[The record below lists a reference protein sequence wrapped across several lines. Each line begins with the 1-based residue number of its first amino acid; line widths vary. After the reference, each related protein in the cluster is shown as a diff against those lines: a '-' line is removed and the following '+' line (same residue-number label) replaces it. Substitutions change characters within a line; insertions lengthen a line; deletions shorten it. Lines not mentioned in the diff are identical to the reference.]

1 MRLVPKIM
9 NASIKLSLFGV
20 IILLSNGLIWAQE
33 RVISGIVFDENQEG
47 LPGVN
52 IILKG
57 TTIGTISDY
66 NGSYTVNM
74 PEEGVVLVMSAIG
87 YTIQEITIGARAVI
101 DVTMTV
107 NVEELEEVIVIG
119 YGTRAKRDLT
129 GSVATVSQ
137 KELSAIPVISADL
150 ALQGRT
156 AGVTVTQN
164 SGAPGAATSIKI
176 RGTSSISAGN
186 EPLYVIDG
194 VPILSSVQD
203 ITTGSSKGDQ
213 MNPLS
218 TINPN
223 DIVSMEVLKDASAA
237 AIYGARG
244 ANGVIIIT
252 TKRGKLG
259 APKLELATYQGWQ
272 EVRDPY
278 ELLSATQFAHFVNES
293 SFNGGLGRI
302 YSNPNSFGEGTDWQ
316 DAIFQRAAVSSY
328 DMTLTGGSEKVTYG
342 ASGSYFQQEGIIVG
356 SDFKRY
362 STRVNVDAQI
372 TRKLKFQNT
381 LLASHVRSMKVMTD
395 DNSAFDGGSITA
407 ALSFNPMLPIK
418 FENGNYVDKNYQ
430 VSDEGAII
438 LADSKLQP
446 LNGNANPLLKNLG
459 SPSEDRL
466 SRVVENMSVTLQVSE
481 NLMAKV
487 SLGVDF
493 STSREDQFT
502 PSLSRSGGDAFGSS
516 GTNSNLT
523 RLNENTLSYSNKF
536 GIHDLDAVIGYTA
549 QKSELSRMTTNA
561 IRFDNEMLGY
571 YDLSLGEGVSLNSNQ
586 SEYTFLSFLG
596 RVNYILMDKYLFTIT
611 ARRDGSSKFGANE
624 KWGFFPSGSLAW
636 RISDENFIQALHF
649 FDDFKL
655 RIGYGVVGNESIG
668 PYTSLSPLIN
678 NVTSFSESLAF
689 GYEPFFLS
697 NADLKWESTSQLNI
711 GLDLSFFDARVN
723 ITTDVYSKRTTD
735 LLLTTLVPLYTGF
748 GSVLG
753 NLGDLKNEGFE
764 FSVTSNNLVKK
775 FKWNTSFNF
784 SANKNTILSLGDRDS
799 IPNSAGPF
807 TNESWAIL
815 VEGQEVGTFYG
826 YEFDGIV
833 QLDDNLDAIP
843 KFVGET
849 LQPGNRYY
857 RDLNNDGIISADKDR
872 TFIGRAQP
880 QFTVGL
886 DNNFSYEGWSL
897 SLFFQG
903 VVGNDIMNFNKFL
916 TERQTPNN
924 NISLEYYANRW
935 TPTNPSNI
943 YPKVTTTAPSQHV
956 SSAQVESGSY
966 LRLRSVSLGYDFPT
980 IILESLKISS
990 GRIYITGKN
999 LWTLTNYSGYDP
1011 EVSHFGQ
1018 SATDF
1023 GADLGGYPNSK
1034 MLLVGLNLGF

>member
-1 MRLVPKIM
+1 
-9 NASIKLSLFGV
+9 
-20 IILLSNGLIWAQE
+20 
-33 RVISGIVFDENQEG
+33 
-47 LPGVN
+47 
-52 IILKG
+52 
-57 TTIGTISDY
+57 
-66 NGSYTVNM
+66 
-74 PEEGVVLVMSAIG
+74 
-87 YTIQEITIGARAVI
+87 
-101 DVTMTV
+101 
-107 NVEELEEVIVIG
+107 
-119 YGTRAKRDLT
+119 
-129 GSVATVSQ
+129 
-137 KELSAIPVISADL
+137 
-150 ALQGRT
+150 
-156 AGVTVTQN
+156 
-164 SGAPGAATSIKI
+164 
-176 RGTSSISAGN
+176 
-186 EPLYVIDG
+186 
-194 VPILSSVQD
+194 
-203 ITTGSSKGDQ
+203 
-213 MNPLS
+213 
-218 TINPN
+218 
-223 DIVSMEVLKDASAA
+223 
-237 AIYGARG
+237 
-244 ANGVIIIT
+244 
-252 TKRGKLG
+252 
-259 APKLELATYQGWQ
+259 
-272 EVRDPY
+272 
-278 ELLSATQFAHFVNES
+278 
-293 SFNGGLGRI
+293 
-302 YSNPNSFGEGTDWQ
+302 
-316 DAIFQRAAVSSY
+316 
-328 DMTLTGGSEKVTYG
+328 
-342 ASGSYFQQEGIIVG
+342 
-356 SDFKRY
+356 
-362 STRVNVDAQI
+362 
-372 TRKLKFQNT
+372 
-381 LLASHVRSMKVMTD
+381 
-395 DNSAFDGGSITA
+395 
-407 ALSFNPMLPIK
+407 
-418 FENGNYVDKNYQ
+418 
-430 VSDEGAII
+430 
-438 LADSKLQP
+438 
-446 LNGNANPLLKNLG
+446 
-459 SPSEDRL
+459 
-466 SRVVENMSVTLQVSE
+466 
-481 NLMAKV
+481 
-487 SLGVDF
+487 
-493 STSREDQFT
+493 
-502 PSLSRSGGDAFGSS
+502 
-516 GTNSNLT
+516 
-523 RLNENTLSYSNKF
+523 
-536 GIHDLDAVIGYTA
+536 
-549 QKSELSRMTTNA
+549 
-561 IRFDNEMLGY
+561 MLGY

>member
-1 MRLVPKIM
+1 MRLKLQIISSFV
-9 NASIKLSLFGV
+9 KLSLFGLIV
-20 IILLSNGLIWAQE
+20 LMNNGFVWAQE
-33 RVISGIVFDENQEG
+33 RVVSGTVFDENQEG

-52 IILKG
+52 IVLKG

-66 NGSYTVNM
+66 NGVYRLNL
-74 PEEGVVLVMSAIG
+74 PEEGGVLLISAIG
-87 YTIQEITIGARAVI
+87 YSTKEIPIGSRSII
-101 DVTMTV
+101 DHVMEV
-107 NVEELEEVIVIG
+107 NIEELEELVVIG

-129 GSVATVSQ
+129 GSVATISQ
-137 KELSAIPVISADL
+137 KDLSATPVISADL

-156 AGVTVTQN
+156 AGVSVTQN
-164 SGAPGAATSIKI
+164 SGAPGAATSVKI

-213 MNPLS
+213 LNPLS

-244 ANGVIIIT
+244 ANGVVIIT
-252 TKRGKLG
+252 TKRGESG
-259 APKLELATYQGWQ
+259 TPKFEIATYQGWQ
-272 EVRDPY
+272 EVREPY
-278 ELLSATQFAHFVNES
+278 ELLNATQFAQFVNEA

-302 YSNPNSFGEGTDWQ
+302 YSNPSAFGYGTDWQ
-316 DAIFQRAAVSSY
+316 DVIFQRAAVSSY
-328 DMTLTGGSEKVTYG
+328 DMTLTGGSDKITYG
-342 ASGSYFQQEGIIVG
+342 ISGGYFQQEGIIVG
-356 SDFKRY
+356 SDFQRY
-362 STRVNVDAQI
+362 STRINVDAEI
-372 TRKLKFQNT
+372 TKKLKFQNT
-381 LLASHVRSMKVMTD
+381 LLASHIRSMKVTTD
-395 DNSAFDGGSITA
+395 DNSGFDGGSITA
-407 ALSFNPMLPIK
+407 ALSFNPMLPTK

-430 VSDEGAII
+430 VSDDGAII
-438 LADSKLQP
+438 LADSKRQP
-446 LNGNANPLLKNLG
+446 INGNANPLLKNLE
-459 SPSEDRL
+459 SPSQDRL
-466 SRVVENMSVTLQVSE
+466 SRIVENMSVTFE
-481 NLMAKV
+481 ITEKIMAKV
-487 SLGVDF
+487 NLGFDF

-523 RLNENTLSYSNKF
+523 LLNENIITYNNNF
-536 GIHDLDAVIGYTA
+536 GIHDLDMVVGYTA

-561 IRFDNEMLGY
+561 IRFDNELLGY
-571 YDLSLGEGVSLNSNQ
+571 YDLSLGQGVSLNNNQ

-596 RVNYILMDKYLFTIT
+596 RVNYIIMDKYLFTIT

-624 KWGFFPSGSLAW
+624 KWGFFPSGSFAW
-636 RISDENFIQALHF
+636 RISDEDLIQSLNF

-668 PYTSLSPLIN
+668 PYSSLSPLIN
-678 NVTSFSESLAF
+678 NVTSFNESLAF

-697 NADLKWESTSQLNI
+697 NADLKWESTAQLNV
-711 GLDLSFFDARVN
+711 GLDISFFDARVN
-723 ITTDVYSKRTTD
+723 ITSDIYSKRTTD
-735 LLLTTLVPLYTGF
+735 LLLTTLVPFYTGF
-748 GSVLG
+748 GNVLG
-753 NLGDLKNEGFE
+753 NLGDLQNEGFE
-764 FSVTSNNLVKK
+764 FSVTSNNFVKK

-784 SANKNTILSLGDRDS
+784 STNKNTILSLGDRDS

-815 VEGQEVGTFYG
+815 VEGQEVGIFYG

-833 QLDDNLDAIP
+833 QLDDDLDAIP

-849 LQPGNRYY
+849 LNPGNRYY
-857 RDLNNDGIISADKDR
+857 KDLNNDGIITADKDR

-880 QFTVGL
+880 QFTIGL
-886 DNNFSYEGWSL
+886 DNNFSYLGWSL

-903 VVGNDIMNFNKFL
+903 VFGNDIMNFNKFL

-935 TPTNPSNI
+935 SPTNPSNV
-943 YPKVTTTAPSQHV
+943 YPKVTTNVLNTHV
-956 SSAQVESGSY
+956 SSAQVESGTY
-966 LRLRSVSLGYDFPT
+966 LRLRSISLGYEFPRK
-980 IILESLKISS
+980 ILEFVKISS
-990 GRIYITGKN
+990 GRIYVTGKN

-1018 SATDF
+1018 SATNF

-1034 MLLVGLNLGF
+1034 MILLGLNLIF

>member
-1 MRLVPKIM
+1 MRVELQTI
-9 NASIKLSLFGV
+9 SHFIKLSLFGLIV
-20 IILLSNGLIWAQE
+20 LMNNGFVWAQE
-33 RVISGIVFDENQEG
+33 RVVSGTVFDENQEG

-52 IILKG
+52 ILLKG

-66 NGSYTVNM
+66 NGVYRLNL
-74 PEEGVVLVMSAIG
+74 PEEGGVLLMSAIG
-87 YTIQEITIGARAVI
+87 YSTKEIPIGSRSII
-101 DVTMTV
+101 DYIMEV
-107 NVEELEEVIVIG
+107 NIEELEELIVIG

-129 GSVATVSQ
+129 GSVATISQ
-137 KELSAIPVISADL
+137 KDLSATPVISADL

-156 AGVTVTQN
+156 AGVSVTQN

-244 ANGVIIIT
+244 ANGVVIIT
-252 TKRGKLG
+252 TKRGEMG
-259 APKLELATYQGWQ
+259 TPKFEIATYQGWQ
-272 EVRDPY
+272 EVREPY
-278 ELLSATQFAHFVNES
+278 ELLNATQFAQFVNEA

-302 YSNPNSFGEGTDWQ
+302 YSNPSSFGDGTDWQ
-316 DAIFQRAAVSSY
+316 DVIFQRAAVSSY
-328 DMTLTGGSEKVTYG
+328 DMTLTGGSDKVTYG
-342 ASGSYFQQEGIIVG
+342 ISGGYFQQEGIIVG

-362 STRVNVDAQI
+362 STRVNVDAEI
-372 TRKLKFQNT
+372 TKKLKFQNT
-381 LLASHVRSMKVMTD
+381 LLASHIRSMKVTTD
-395 DNSAFDGGSITA
+395 DNSGFDGGSITA
-407 ALSFNPMLPIK
+407 ALSFNPMLPTK

-430 VSDEGAII
+430 VSDNGVII
-438 LADSKLQP
+438 LSDSKRQP
-446 LNGNANPLLKNLG
+446 INGNANPLLKNLE
-459 SPSEDRL
+459 SPSQDRL
-466 SRVVENMSVTLQVSE
+466 SRIVENMSVTFAITE
-481 NLMAKV
+481 NIMAKV
-487 SLGVDF
+487 NLGLDF

-502 PSLSRSGGDAFGSS
+502 PSISRSGGDAFGSS

-523 RLNENTLSYSNKF
+523 LLNENILTYNNNF
-536 GIHDLDAVIGYTA
+536 GIHDLDMVVGYTA

-561 IRFDNEMLGY
+561 IRFDNELLGY
-571 YDLSLGEGVSLNSNQ
+571 YDLSLGQGVSLNNNQ
-586 SEYTFLSFLG
+586 SEYNFLSFLG
-596 RVNYILMDKYLFTIT
+596 RINYILMDKYLFTIT

-624 KWGFFPSGSLAW
+624 KWGFFPSGSFAW
-636 RISDENFIQALHF
+636 RISDEDLIQSLNF

-668 PYTSLSPLIN
+668 PYSSLSPLIN
-678 NVTSFSESLAF
+678 NVTSFNESLAF

-697 NADLKWESTSQLNI
+697 NADLKWESTAQLNV
-711 GLDLSFFDARVN
+711 GLDISFFDARVN
-723 ITTDVYSKRTTD
+723 ITSDIYSKRTTD
-735 LLLTTLVPLYTGF
+735 LLLTTLVPFYTGF
-748 GSVLG
+748 GNVLG

-764 FSVTSNNLVKK
+764 FSVISNNLVKK

-815 VEGQEVGTFYG
+815 VEGEEVGTFYG

-833 QLDDNLDAIP
+833 QLDDDLDAIP

-857 RDLNNDGIISADKDR
+857 RDLNNDGIITADKDR

-880 QFTVGL
+880 QFTIGL
-886 DNNFSYEGWSL
+886 DNNFSYLGWSL

-903 VVGNDIMNFNKFL
+903 VFGNDIMNFNKFL

-935 TPTNPSNI
+935 SPTNPSNI
-943 YPKVTTTAPSQHV
+943 YPKVTTNVLNTHV
-956 SSAQVESGSY
+956 SSAQVESGTY
-966 LRLRSVSLGYDFPT
+966 LRLRSISLGYEFPRK
-980 IILESLKISS
+980 ILELIKISS
-990 GRIYITGKN
+990 GRIYVTGKN

-1034 MLLVGLNLGF
+1034 MMLLGLNLIF

>member
-1 MRLVPKIM
+1 MRVELQTI
-9 NASIKLSLFGV
+9 SHFIKLSLFGLIV
-20 IILLSNGLIWAQE
+20 LMNNGFVWAQE
-33 RVISGIVFDENQEG
+33 RVVSGTVFDENQEG

-52 IILKG
+52 ILLKG

-66 NGSYTVNM
+66 NGVYRLNL
-74 PEEGVVLVMSAIG
+74 PEEGGVLLMSAIG
-87 YTIQEITIGARAVI
+87 YSTKEIPIGSRSII
-101 DVTMTV
+101 DYIMEV
-107 NVEELEEVIVIG
+107 NIEELEELIVIG

-129 GSVATVSQ
+129 GSVATISQ
-137 KELSAIPVISADL
+137 KDLSATPVISADL

-156 AGVTVTQN
+156 AGVSVTQN

-244 ANGVIIIT
+244 ANGVVIIT
-252 TKRGKLG
+252 TKRGEMG
-259 APKLELATYQGWQ
+259 TPKFEIATYQGWQ
-272 EVRDPY
+272 EVREPY
-278 ELLSATQFAHFVNES
+278 ELLNATQFAQFVNEA

-302 YSNPNSFGEGTDWQ
+302 YSNPSSFGDGTDWQ
-316 DAIFQRAAVSSY
+316 DVIFQRAAVSSY
-328 DMTLTGGSEKVTYG
+328 DMTLTGGSDKVTYG
-342 ASGSYFQQEGIIVG
+342 ISGGYFQQEGIIVG

-362 STRVNVDAQI
+362 STRVNVDAEI
-372 TRKLKFQNT
+372 TKKLKFQNT
-381 LLASHVRSMKVMTD
+381 LLASHIRSMKVTTD
-395 DNSAFDGGSITA
+395 DNSGFDGGSITA
-407 ALSFNPMLPIK
+407 ALSFNPMLPTK

-430 VSDEGAII
+430 VSDNGVII
-438 LADSKLQP
+438 LSDSKRQP
-446 LNGNANPLLKNLG
+446 INGNANPLLKNLE
-459 SPSEDRL
+459 SPSQDRL
-466 SRVVENMSVTLQVSE
+466 SRIVENMSVTFAITE
-481 NLMAKV
+481 NIMAKV
-487 SLGVDF
+487 NLGLDF

-502 PSLSRSGGDAFGSS
+502 PSISRSGGDAFGSS

-523 RLNENTLSYSNKF
+523 LLNENILTYNNNF
-536 GIHDLDAVIGYTA
+536 GIHDLDMVVGYTA

-561 IRFDNEMLGY
+561 IRFDNELLGY
-571 YDLSLGEGVSLNSNQ
+571 YDLSLGQGVSLNNNQ
-586 SEYTFLSFLG
+586 SEYNFLSFLG
-596 RVNYILMDKYLFTIT
+596 RINYILMDKYLFTIT

-624 KWGFFPSGSLAW
+624 KWGFFPSGSFAW
-636 RISDENFIQALHF
+636 RISDEDLIQSLNF

-668 PYTSLSPLIN
+668 PYSSLSPLIN
-678 NVTSFSESLAF
+678 NVTSFNESLAF

-697 NADLKWESTSQLNI
+697 NADLKWESTAQLNV
-711 GLDLSFFDARVN
+711 GLDISFFDARVN
-723 ITTDVYSKRTTD
+723 ITSDIYSKRTTD
-735 LLLTTLVPLYTGF
+735 LLLTTLVPFYTGF
-748 GSVLG
+748 GNVLG

-764 FSVTSNNLVKK
+764 FSVISNNLVKK

-784 SANKNTILSLGDRDS
+784 SANRNTILSLGDRDS

-815 VEGQEVGTFYG
+815 VEGEEVGTFYG

-833 QLDDNLDAIP
+833 QLDDDLDAIP

-857 RDLNNDGIISADKDR
+857 RDLNDDGIITADKDR

-880 QFTVGL
+880 QFTIGL
-886 DNNFSYEGWSL
+886 DNNFSYWGWSL

-903 VVGNDIMNFNKFL
+903 VFGNDIMNFNKFL

-924 NISLEYYANRW
+924 NISLEYFANRW
-935 TPTNPSNI
+935 SPTNPSNI
-943 YPKVTTTAPSQHV
+943 YPKVTTNVLNTHV
-956 SSAQVESGSY
+956 SSAQVESGTY
-966 LRLRSVSLGYDFPT
+966 LRLRSISLGYEFPRK
-980 IILESLKISS
+980 ILELIKISS
-990 GRIYITGKN
+990 GRIYVTGKN

-1034 MLLVGLNLGF
+1034 MMLLGLNLIF

>member
-1 MRLVPKIM
+1 MRL
-9 NASIKLSLFGV
+9 KLQTIIYFVKLILFGLIV
-20 IILLSNGLIWAQE
+20 LLNNGFVWAQE
-33 RVISGIVFDENQEG
+33 RVVSGTVFDENQEG

-52 IILKG
+52 IVLKG

-66 NGSYTVNM
+66 NGAYRLNL
-74 PEEGVVLVMSAIG
+74 PEEGGVLLMSAIG
-87 YTIQEITIGARAVI
+87 YSTKEIPIGSRSII
-101 DVTMTV
+101 DHVMEV
-107 NVEELEEVIVIG
+107 NIEELDELIVIG

-129 GSVATVSQ
+129 GSVATISQ
-137 KELSAIPVISADL
+137 KDLSATPVISADL

-156 AGVTVTQN
+156 AGVSVTQN
-164 SGAPGAATSIKI
+164 SGAPGSATSIKI

-213 MNPLS
+213 LNPLS

-244 ANGVIIIT
+244 ANGVVIIT
-252 TKRGKLG
+252 TKRGERG
-259 APKLELATYQGWQ
+259 TPKFEIATYQGWQ
-272 EVRDPY
+272 EVREPY
-278 ELLSATQFAHFVNES
+278 ELLNATQFAQFVNEA

-302 YSNPNSFGEGTDWQ
+302 YSNPSAFGYGTDWQ
-316 DAIFQRAAVSSY
+316 DVIFQRAAVSSY
-328 DMTLTGGSEKVTYG
+328 DMTLTGGSDKVTYG
-342 ASGSYFQQEGIIVG
+342 ISGGYFQQEGIIVG
-356 SDFKRY
+356 SNFKRY
-362 STRVNVDAQI
+362 STRVNVDAEI
-372 TRKLKFQNT
+372 TKKLKFQNT
-381 LLASHVRSMKVMTD
+381 LLASHIRSRKVTTD
-395 DNSAFDGGSITA
+395 DNSGFDGGSITA
-407 ALSFNPMLPIK
+407 ALSFNPMLPTK

-430 VSDEGAII
+430 VSDDGAIV
-438 LADSKLQP
+438 LADSKRQP
-446 LNGNANPLLKNLG
+446 INGNANPLLKNLE
-459 SPSEDRL
+459 SPSQDRL
-466 SRVVENMSVTLQVSE
+466 SRIVENMSVIFEVTE
-481 NLMAKV
+481 NIMAKV
-487 SLGVDF
+487 NLGFDF

-502 PSLSRSGGDAFGSS
+502 PSLTRSGGDAFGSS

-523 RLNENTLSYSNKF
+523 LLNENILTYNNNF
-536 GIHDLDAVIGYTA
+536 GIHDLDMVVGYTA

-561 IRFDNEMLGY
+561 IRFDNELLGY
-571 YDLSLGEGVSLNSNQ
+571 YDLSLGQGVSLNNNQ

-596 RVNYILMDKYLFTIT
+596 RVNYIIMDKYLFTIT

-624 KWGFFPSGSLAW
+624 KWGFFPSGSFAW
-636 RISDENFIQALHF
+636 RISDEDLIQSLNF

-668 PYTSLSPLIN
+668 PYSSLSPLIN
-678 NVTSFSESLAF
+678 NVTSFNESLAF

-697 NADLKWESTSQLNI
+697 NADLKWESTAQLNV
-711 GLDLSFFDARVN
+711 GLDISFFDARVN
-723 ITTDVYSKRTTD
+723 ITSDIYSKRTTD
-735 LLLTTLVPLYTGF
+735 LLLTTLVPFYTGF
-748 GSVLG
+748 GNVLG
-753 NLGDLKNEGFE
+753 NLGDLQNEGFE
-764 FSVTSNNLVKK
+764 FSVTSNNFVKK

-784 SANKNTILSLGDRDS
+784 STNKNTILSLGDRDS

-815 VEGQEVGTFYG
+815 VEGKEVGIFYG

-833 QLDDNLDAIP
+833 QLDDDLDAIP

-880 QFTVGL
+880 QFTIGL
-886 DNNFSYEGWSL
+886 DNNFSYLGWSL

-903 VVGNDIMNFNKFL
+903 VFGNDIMNFNKFL

-935 TPTNPSNI
+935 SPTNPSNI
-943 YPKVTTTAPSQHV
+943 YPKVTTNVLNTHV
-956 SSAQVESGSY
+956 SSAQVESGTY
-966 LRLRSVSLGYDFPT
+966 LRLRSVSLGYEFPRK
-980 IILESLKISS
+980 ILELVKISS
-990 GRIYITGKN
+990 GRIYVTGKN
-999 LWTLTNYSGYDP
+999 LWTITNYSGYDP

-1034 MLLVGLNLGF
+1034 MILLGLNLIF

>member
-1 MRLVPKIM
+1 
-9 NASIKLSLFGV
+9 
-20 IILLSNGLIWAQE
+20 
-33 RVISGIVFDENQEG
+33 
-47 LPGVN
+47 
-52 IILKG
+52 
-57 TTIGTISDY
+57 
-66 NGSYTVNM
+66 
-74 PEEGVVLVMSAIG
+74 
-87 YTIQEITIGARAVI
+87 
-101 DVTMTV
+101 
-107 NVEELEEVIVIG
+107 
-119 YGTRAKRDLT
+119 
-129 GSVATVSQ
+129 
-137 KELSAIPVISADL
+137 
-150 ALQGRT
+150 
-156 AGVTVTQN
+156 
-164 SGAPGAATSIKI
+164 
-176 RGTSSISAGN
+176 
-186 EPLYVIDG
+186 
-194 VPILSSVQD
+194 
-203 ITTGSSKGDQ
+203 
-213 MNPLS
+213 
-218 TINPN
+218 
-223 DIVSMEVLKDASAA
+223 
-237 AIYGARG
+237 
-244 ANGVIIIT
+244 
-252 TKRGKLG
+252 
-259 APKLELATYQGWQ
+259 
-272 EVRDPY
+272 
-278 ELLSATQFAHFVNES
+278 
-293 SFNGGLGRI
+293 
-302 YSNPNSFGEGTDWQ
+302 
-316 DAIFQRAAVSSY
+316 
-328 DMTLTGGSEKVTYG
+328 
-342 ASGSYFQQEGIIVG
+342 
-356 SDFKRY
+356 
-362 STRVNVDAQI
+362 
-372 TRKLKFQNT
+372 
-381 LLASHVRSMKVMTD
+381 
-395 DNSAFDGGSITA
+395 
-407 ALSFNPMLPIK
+407 
-418 FENGNYVDKNYQ
+418 
-430 VSDEGAII
+430 
-438 LADSKLQP
+438 
-446 LNGNANPLLKNLG
+446 
-459 SPSEDRL
+459 
-466 SRVVENMSVTLQVSE
+466 
-481 NLMAKV
+481 
-487 SLGVDF
+487 
-493 STSREDQFT
+493 
-502 PSLSRSGGDAFGSS
+502 
-516 GTNSNLT
+516 
-523 RLNENTLSYSNKF
+523 
-536 GIHDLDAVIGYTA
+536 
-549 QKSELSRMTTNA
+549 
-561 IRFDNEMLGY
+561 
-571 YDLSLGEGVSLNSNQ
+571 
-586 SEYTFLSFLG
+586 
-596 RVNYILMDKYLFTIT
+596 
-611 ARRDGSSKFGANE
+611 
-624 KWGFFPSGSLAW
+624 
-636 RISDENFIQALHF
+636 
-649 FDDFKL
+649 
-655 RIGYGVVGNESIG
+655 
-668 PYTSLSPLIN
+668 
-678 NVTSFSESLAF
+678 VTSFSESLAF